1 MKLKW
6 IFIGILL
13 SLLIGMIPSLI
24 LAKGMAT
31 PPQVLAFG
39 GKTFAGFQ
47 NPEYSSYDQALREYL
62 VKRINQEFGIVL
74 DPKKYSGFDLLEIEA
89 LFKCKKS
96 NESFDTFLEMFPK
109 SK

>member
-13 SLLIGMIPSLI
+13 SLSIWMTPSSI
-24 LAKGMAT
+24 LAKGMAM

-47 NPEYSSYDQALREYL
+47 DTEFQSYDQILREYL
-62 VKRINQEFGIVL
+62 VKRIDQQFGITL
-74 DPKKYSGFDLLEIEA
+74 DPKKYSGLDLLEIEA

-96 NESFDTFLEMFPK
+96 NEPFDMFLEMFPK
-109 SK
+109 GW